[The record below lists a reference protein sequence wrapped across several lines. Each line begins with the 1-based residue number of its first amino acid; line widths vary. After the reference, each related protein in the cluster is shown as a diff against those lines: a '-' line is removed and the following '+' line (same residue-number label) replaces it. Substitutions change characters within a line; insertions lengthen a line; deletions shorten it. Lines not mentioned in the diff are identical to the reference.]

1 MYTGSTRSRD
11 NMNYVIKDK
20 GEVFVDFM
28 EDYTPA
34 WSFDG
39 DNAQQ
44 FESREEAIKVR
55 DKLRKLGLD
64 PKMVKIL

>member
-1 MYTGSTRSRD
+1 
-11 NMNYVIKDK
+11 MNYIIKDK
-20 GEVFVDFM
+20 GEVFVDFW
-28 EDYTPA
+28 EGYTPA

-44 FESREEAIKVR
+44 FKSREEATKVR
-55 DKLRKLGLD
+55 DILLKLGLD